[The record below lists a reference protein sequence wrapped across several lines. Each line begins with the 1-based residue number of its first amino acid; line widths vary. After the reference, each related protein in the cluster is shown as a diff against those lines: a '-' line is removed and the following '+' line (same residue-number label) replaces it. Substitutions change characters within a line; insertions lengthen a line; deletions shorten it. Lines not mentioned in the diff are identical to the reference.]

1 MLGIEFGNGHYEGHA
16 EGFFSHENENE
27 IRIVPDS
34 ILKNKR
40 QIVYLK
46 VRTDTIKFLR
56 KI

>member
-27 IRIVPDS
+27 IRIFPDT